1 MLRPLLASLSLL
13 ALAAPAGSQ
22 GASPP
27 TVAITETNFRIAP
40 GVIHLVAG
48 QPVQLAFTN
57 LSGSSHDFSAPA
69 FFAHARILGGMREHD
84 EVDLPGHG
92 QALVTLVPEKGVYR
106 AHCTHFGHSMMGMK
120 ATIIVD

>member
-1 MLRPLLASLSLL
+1 ALRPASSIWSR
-13 ALAAPAGSQ
+13 GSRSS
-22 GASPP
+22 SP
-27 TVAITETNFRIAP
+27 
-40 GVIHLVAG
+40 
-48 QPVQLAFTN
+48 N

-84 EVDLPGHG
+84 EVDLPAHG
-92 QALVTLVPEKGVYR
+92 QAIVTLVPEKGVYR